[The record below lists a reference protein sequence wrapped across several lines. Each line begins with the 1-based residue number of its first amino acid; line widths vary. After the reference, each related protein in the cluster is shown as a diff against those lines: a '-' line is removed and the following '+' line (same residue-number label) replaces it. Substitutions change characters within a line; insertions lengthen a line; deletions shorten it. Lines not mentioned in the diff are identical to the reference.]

1 MIKTEKRV
9 LLLTS
14 VFVAITLN
22 VHRLFVLL
30 PGEARTIGPPWVFN
44 APELAFQVLF
54 QFGFCIFFGYLN
66 LKLLN
71 WNKSKNRRKMLM
83 YILSNSL
90 FFILLLFIGSATQK
104 FLFQNV
110 LNLKLF
116 LWGYFF
122 RLVTSLGL
130 IAILVKILLLNR
142 VQKRKEQ
149 ENEQLKTAYFDAEIK
164 NLKAQINPHFLF
176 NALCSLSALVRENPQ
191 KAQDY
196 ITHLS
201 KVFRYSLGN
210 HQEQLIGLDKEL
222 ELLDSNIQLL
232 KMRFEEALQVHIDV
246 PRTKGIRLPHMSL
259 QPLLEN
265 AVKHNYVSK
274 EMPLQIDIFQENGAL
289 HFRNTLNEAVYK
301 EPSTGIGLLNLN
313 ERYNILMGHSIE
325 IEKTEDHFTVKLPLN
340 PLSHVHKHRHY

>member
-1 MIKTEKRV
+1 MTKAEKRV

-14 VFVAITLN
+14 IFVAIALN

-30 PGEARTIGPPWVFN
+30 PGEGRNIGLPWVFN
-44 APELAFQVLF
+44 APELAFQTLF
-54 QFGFCIFFGYLN
+54 QFGFCLFFGFLN
-66 LKLLN
+66 LKWLNWSTANGKNKLLKNMLLN
-71 WNKSKNRRKMLM
+71 T
-83 YILSNSL
+83 IFFTL
-90 FFILLLFIGSATQK
+90 FFAIGSFTQK

-110 LNLKLF
+110 PNLKLF

-122 RLVTSLGL
+122 RLITSLGL

-142 VQKRKEQ
+142 IQKRKEH

-164 NLKAQINPHFLF
+164 NLRAQINPHFLF
-176 NALCSLSALVRENPQ
+176 NSLSSLSALVRENPE

-201 KVFRYSLGN
+201 KVFRYSLSN
-210 HQEQLIGLDKEL
+210 HQEQMIGLDKEM

-232 KMRFEEALQVHIDV
+232 KMRFEEALEIHIDV
-246 PRTKGIRLPHMSL
+246 PNTSDVNLPHMSL

-265 AVKHNYVSK
+265 AVKHNFVSK
-274 EMPLQIDIFQENGAL
+274 DSPLRIDIFQENETL
-289 HFRNTLNEAVYK
+289 FFRNTLNEAVYK

-313 ERYNILMGHSIE
+313 ERYNILMGKSIE
-325 IEKTEDHFTVKLPLN
+325 IEKTAKHFTVKLPLN
-340 PLSHVHKHRHY
+340 

>member
-1 MIKTEKRV
+1 MKMIGTEKRV
-9 LLLTS
+9 LVLTS
-14 VFVAITLN
+14 VLVAITLN
-22 VHRLFVLL
+22 VHRLFILL
-30 PGEARTIGPPWVFN
+30 PGEARTIGLPWVFN
-44 APELAFQVLF
+44 APELAYQTLF

-66 LKLLN
+66 LAWLN
-71 WNKSKNRRKMLM
+71 WNGERGNKHLIKNL
-83 YILSNSL
+83 LSNAI
-90 FFILLLFIGSATQK
+90 FFLVLLALGSASQK
-104 FLFQNV
+104 LLFQNV
-110 LNLKLF
+110 TNVRLF
-116 LWGYFF
+116 RLGYFF
-122 RLVTSLGL
+122 RLITSLGL
-130 IAILVKILLLNR
+130 IAILVKIVLLNR
-142 VQKRKEQ
+142 IQKRKEQ

-176 NALCSLSALVRENPQ
+176 NALSSLSALVRENPA

-246 PRTKGIRLPHMSL
+246 PNTQDIHLPHMSL

-265 AVKHNYVSK
+265 AVKHNFVSK
-274 EMPLQIDIFQENGAL
+274 ELPLQIDIFQENGVL
-289 HFRNTLNEAVYK
+289 HFRNTLNEAKYR

-313 ERYNILMGHSIE
+313 ERYQILMGHSIE
-325 IEKTEDHFTVKLPLN
+325 IEKTETHFTIKLPLN
-340 PLSHVHKHRHY
+340 T